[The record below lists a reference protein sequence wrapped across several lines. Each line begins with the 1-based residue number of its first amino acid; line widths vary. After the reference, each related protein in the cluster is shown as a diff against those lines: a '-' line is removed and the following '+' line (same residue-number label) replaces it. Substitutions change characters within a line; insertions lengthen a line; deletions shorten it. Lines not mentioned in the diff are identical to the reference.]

1 MTASHT
7 DRKGPSGIGGTWTR
21 YRARPEP
28 SERNALILYY
38 APLVKFVAS
47 RIRTRLPQH
56 VPLQDL
62 ISYGL
67 VGLIEAIER
76 FDPERGV
83 KFETFATPRVQG
95 AIVDELRALDWA
107 PRSVRLKARRLR
119 EGNEE
124 LAQQLGRWPS
134 EAEVAEHL
142 DLRPAQI
149 AETRAWIERSRLARL
164 DEPVEQE
171 GVPLADLIP
180 DPGLAD
186 PLNEAESTD
195 LRKRLSGAIALLP
208 ERERTVLRLYYDEQL
223 RLREIG
229 ARLGV
234 TESRICQIHADAIRG
249 LRNLLQRYGHTA

>member
-7 DRKGPSGIGGTWTR
+7 DRKGSSGVGSTWAR
-21 YRARPEP
+21 YRARPEAA
-28 SERNALILYY
+28 ERNALILYY
-38 APLVKFVAS
+38 APLVKFVAN
-47 RIRTRLPQH
+47 RIRSRLPQH
-56 VPLQDL
+56 VRLQDL
-62 ISYGL
+62 VSYGL
-67 VGLIEAIER
+67 GGLIEAIER

-83 KFETFATPRVQG
+83 KFETFATPRIHG
-95 AIVDELRALDWA
+95 AIMDELRALDWA

-134 EAEVAEHL
+134 DAEVAEHL

-149 AETRAWIERSRLARL
+149 AETRAWIEQSRLARL
-164 DEPVEQE
+164 DEPVDRG

-180 DPGLAD
+180 DPGPAD
-186 PLNEAESTD
+186 PLNEAESRD
-195 LRKRLSGAIALLP
+195 LRERLSGAITLLP
-208 ERERTVLRLYYDEQL
+208 EKERTVLGLYYDQQL

-229 ARLGV
+229 NLLGV
-234 TESRICQIHADAIRG
+234 TESRVCQIHADAIRA